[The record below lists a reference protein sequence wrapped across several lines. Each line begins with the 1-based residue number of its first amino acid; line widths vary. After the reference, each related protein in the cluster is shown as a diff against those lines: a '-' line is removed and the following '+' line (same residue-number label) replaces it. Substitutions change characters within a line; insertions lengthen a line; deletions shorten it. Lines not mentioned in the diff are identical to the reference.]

1 MRCRIVPL
9 REVDGRDEHAWRQLA
24 RCAAEPNPL
33 MEPECLLPAA
43 RHQAFGSELEIAF
56 AEEGDRFYGC
66 MPLRSVR
73 RYLRFPYPFV
83 TTQVR
88 RTIECGT
95 PLVDAERG
103 AEGLATIFSALSKR
117 RSIAGSRVLVVPKI
131 SCDGAVFDAF
141 QVATRTVGLPYF
153 VYESWE
159 RGVLKRRPDGDYE
172 RSFTRNLRKSLGQMR
187 RRFREEFGTEPHL
200 VDQTSDPDA
209 VDRYLFLENSGYKGE
224 AGVAMATAAG
234 ESEFFGDLCRRFA
247 TAGRL
252 HILALMAD
260 EQTIAMEIWLRGGDT
275 QFRFKMS
282 YDERHARCGPGLQMQ
297 VAAMHYFHDATN
309 ADWIDTC
316 TARDNQMALR
326 LYPERRRAAYV
337 FVPLSKNPVDRL
349 AVRAFLIARPVHQ
362 WIYNQMQSTQEA
374 ARSGTGAVG
383 VNSNMSARRRVSTLF
398 FGSSKRTPRTDTQD
412 RDKSDEHVA
421 TI

>member
-1 MRCRIVPL
+1 MHCRIVPL

-24 RCAAEPNPL
+24 TCAAEPNPL

-43 RHQAFGSELEIAF
+43 RHQTFGGELEIAF

-117 RSIAGSRVLVVPKI
+117 RTIAGSRVLVVPKI

-153 VYESWE
+153 VYDSWE
-159 RGVLKRRPDGDYE
+159 RGALKRRHDNDYE

-187 RRFREEFGTEPHL
+187 RRFREEFETEPRL
-200 VDQTSDPDA
+200 VDQTSDPGA

-224 AGVAMATAAG
+224 TGVAMATTAG
-234 ESEFFGDLCRRFA
+234 ESESFRDLCRRFA

-275 QFRFKMS
+275 QFRYKMS
-282 YDERHARCGPGLQMQ
+282 YDERYARCGPGLQMQ

-309 ADWIDTC
+309 AEWIDTC

-337 FVPLSKNPVDRL
+337 LVPLSKNPVDRL
-349 AVRAFLIARPVHQ
+349 AVRAFLIARPVHR
-362 WIYNQMQSTQEA
+362 WIYNQMHSTQEA
-374 ARSGTGAVG
+374 VQRGTGAAVQESRASRA
-383 VNSNMSARRRVSTLF
+383 NRV
-398 FGSSKRTPRTDTQD
+398 R
-412 RDKSDEHVA
+412 A
-421 TI
+421 